1 MGLFDSSS
9 PSITVAVDV
18 LFPSNVL
25 SGPGVAVDKT
35 NAVWSV
41 GLDYVDLV
49 ENTSIATPS
58 GYYVA
63 VWDTA
68 LSRYEKVRLDNLN
81 LPTLVDFRTPIG
93 DANYAASVNDR
104 YLGLTAQ
111 LTAIRTI
118 TLPAAATV
126 PPGRQLVL
134 QDEAGGVSPAFY
146 HSIVPTGTDTINGGA
161 SWLQKTKRGGVVLRS
176 NGANAWNVLVIEER
190 TAVADT
196 SYVATFGDSLI
207 AFTSL
212 START
217 VTLPAAAAYP
227 VGKRLTIVDE
237 SGACSSSFTI
247 SILRAGT
254 DTING
259 GANAALTLAFA
270 YLALESDGV
279 SKWTIVDSSAVVS
292 SQIGDATASGRALL
306 TAPSVAAQRVL
317 MRVDQHTNV
326 ADANYATQTTDQL
339 VAFTAITAART
350 VTLPAAASVN
360 PGQPLVIV
368 DESGACSATNTIT
381 VTRAGADTINGAAS
395 AVIASA
401 FGYLELVSNGANKW
415 TLIDTSITSA
425 TIADASAVGR
435 SILTAP
441 SLAAERGLIIDQRT
455 AVSDANYAILAT
467 DRYVATSV
475 AFSAPRSWTLPPAS
489 TMNPGQEIVI
499 YDEAGAVTAANTLTI
514 LRSGTDTVNGAASFV
529 LNRAFQGISLRTDGV
544 GKWAFED
551 EAGPID
557 NTPIGATTPSTG
569 AFTALS
575 ATSLTSATFNGG
587 ALPIRGF
594 LGGLTLSND
603 TTSPNTVIDI
613 STGACAADDA
623 SLVMSLPAFTKSL
636 ASAWAAGSGNGG
648 LDSGTVAASSW
659 YHVFVIERTDTGVTD
674 VLLSLSATAPTLPA
688 SYTKKRRIGSIKT
701 DASAHIL
708 AFSQNGDEFLWVVA
722 VGDVNVSNLGTTATI
737 FTLSVPTGL
746 KVNALYRFASTSA
759 TDILINSPDENSVAQ
774 NIPPGN
780 ITANNAV
787 SSGSGGNTRT
797 NISSQVRAVSN
808 TSSITFQLAT
818 YGWIDTRGR
827 FI

>member
-1 MGLFDSSS
+1 
-9 PSITVAVDV
+9 
-18 LFPSNVL
+18 
-25 SGPGVAVDKT
+25 
-35 NAVWSV
+35 
-41 GLDYVDLV
+41 
-49 ENTSIATPS
+49 
-58 GYYVA
+58 
-63 VWDTA
+63 
-68 LSRYEKVRLDNLN
+68 
-81 LPTLVDFRTPIG
+81 LPT
-93 DANYAASVNDR
+93 
-104 YLGLTAQ
+104 
-111 LTAIRTI
+111 
-118 TLPAAATV
+118 
-126 PPGRQLVL
+126 
-134 QDEAGGVSPAFY
+134 
-146 HSIVPTGTDTINGGA
+146 
-161 SWLQKTKRGGVVLRS
+161 
-176 NGANAWNVLVIEER
+176 
-190 TAVADT
+190 
-196 SYVATFGDSLI
+196 
-207 AFTSL
+207 
-212 START
+212 
-217 VTLPAAAAYP
+217 
-227 VGKRLTIVDE
+227 
-237 SGACSSSFTI
+237 
-247 SILRAGT
+247 
-254 DTING
+254 
-259 GANAALTLAFA
+259 
-270 YLALESDGV
+270 
-279 SKWTIVDSSAVVS
+279 
-292 SQIGDATASGRALL
+292 
-306 TAPSVAAQRVL
+306 
-317 MRVDQHTNV
+317 
-326 ADANYATQTTDQL
+326 
-339 VAFTAITAART
+339 
-350 VTLPAAASVN
+350 
-360 PGQPLVIV
+360 
-368 DESGACSATNTIT
+368 
-381 VTRAGADTINGAAS
+381 
-395 AVIASA
+395 
-401 FGYLELVSNGANKW
+401 
-415 TLIDTSITSA
+415 
-425 TIADASAVGR
+425 
-435 SILTAP
+435 
-441 SLAAERGLIIDQRT
+441 
-455 AVSDANYAILAT
+455 
-467 DRYVATSV
+467 
-475 AFSAPRSWTLPPAS
+475 AS
-489 TMNPGQEIVI
+489 TMNPGQEVVI
-499 YDEAGAVTAANTLTI
+499 YDEAGAVTATNTLTI
-514 LRSGTDTVNGAASFV
+514 LRSGTDTVNGAASFA

-688 SYTKKRRIGSIKT
+688 SYTKKHRIGSIKT

-708 AFSQNGDEFLWVVA
+708 AFSQNGDEFLWVAA
-722 VGDVNVSNLGTTATI
+722 VGDVNVSNLGTTATL